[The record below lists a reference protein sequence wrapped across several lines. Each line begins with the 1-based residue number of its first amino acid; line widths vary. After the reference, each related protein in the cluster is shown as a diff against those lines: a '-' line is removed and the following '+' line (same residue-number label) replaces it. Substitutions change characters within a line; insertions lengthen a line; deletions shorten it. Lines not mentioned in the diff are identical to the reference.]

1 MSVLINGTELRTIS
15 LGRRAEKSQALSA
28 ATLPIFTIAGG
39 EVLVTSFYLKATVSI
54 AAAGGTLAL
63 QSNPTTGDTAASI
76 VVATDL
82 GTSDSTAGT
91 IIGVIDTSGDGTL
104 QFAENGIAL
113 TSLVVTTGQ
122 LELVGA
128 SGIDG
133 TVLAVATWVPLTDVV
148 ATAPPCCWVMNL
160 TTLSALVAPAL

>member
-1 MSVLINGTELRTIS
+1 MSVIIQGSELREIA
-15 LGRRAEKSQALSA
+15 LGRRAEKTQALSA

-39 EVLVTSFYLKATVSI
+39 EVLITSFYLKATVSI

-63 QSNPTTGDTAASI
+63 QSNPTTGDTASSI
-76 VVATDL
+76 VTATDL

-91 IIGVIDTSGDGTL
+91 IIGVREQAVADASTVPYI
-104 QFAENGIAL
+104 FAENGVAL
-113 TSLVVTTGQ
+113 TNLVVATGQ

-133 TVLAVATWVPLTDVV
+133 TVLAVVTWIPLTTG
-148 ATAPPCCWVMNL
+148 AT
-160 TTLSALVAPAL
+160 LVAA

>member
-1 MSVLINGTELRTIS
+1 MSVIIQGTELRQIA
-15 LGRRAEKSQALSA
+15 LGTRAAKTQALSA

-39 EVLVTSFYLKATVSI
+39 EVLVTSFYLRATVAI

-63 QSNPTTGDTAASI
+63 QSNPTTGDTASSI
-76 VVATDL
+76 VTATDL

-91 IIGVIDTSGDGTL
+91 IIGVRELAIADASAVPYAFSESGV
-104 QFAENGIAL
+104 AL
-113 TSLVVTTGQ
+113 TNLVVTTGQ

-133 TVLAVATWVPLTDVV
+133 TVEAVITWIPLTTG
-148 ATAPPCCWVMNL
+148 AT
-160 TTLSALVAPAL
+160 LVAA

>member
-1 MSVLINGTELRTIS
+1 MSTLIQGSQLREIS

-39 EVLVTSFYLKATVSI
+39 EVLITSFYLKATVSI

-76 VVATDL
+76 VTATDL
-82 GTSDSTAGT
+82 GTSDAVAGT
-91 IIGVIDTSGDGTL
+91 VIGVRDQGDGTTD
-104 QFAENGIAL
+104 FAENGFAL
-113 TSLVVTTGQ
+113 RDVVVSTGQ

-133 TVLAVATWVPLTDVV
+133 TVLAVVTWVPLTDG
-148 ATAPPCCWVMNL
+148 AT
-160 TTLSALVAPAL
+160 LVAA

>member
-1 MSVLINGTELRTIS
+1 MSVIIQGTQLRQIA
-15 LGRRAEKSQALSA
+15 LGTRAAKTQALSA

-39 EVLVTSFYLKATVSI
+39 EVLVTSFYLRATVTI

-63 QSNPTTGDTAASI
+63 QSNPTTGDTASSI
-76 VVATDL
+76 VTATDL

-91 IIGVIDTSGDGTL
+91 IIGIREVAVADASVVPYS
-104 QFAENGIAL
+104 FAENGIAL
-113 TSLVVTTGQ
+113 TNLVVTTGQ

-133 TVLAVATWVPLTDVV
+133 TVEAVITWVPLTDG
-148 ATAPPCCWVMNL
+148 AT
-160 TTLSALVAPAL
+160 LVAA

>member
-1 MSVLINGTELRTIS
+1 MSVIIQGSQLREVA
-15 LGRRAEKSQALSA
+15 LGRRAEKTQALSA

-39 EVLVTSFYLKATVSI
+39 EVLITSFYLKATVSI

-76 VVATDL
+76 VTATDL
-82 GTSDSTAGT
+82 GTSDATAGT
-91 IIGVIDTSGDGTL
+91 IIGVRDQSIAAGSNVPYF
-104 QFAENGIAL
+104 FAENGKAL
-113 TSLVVTTGQ
+113 TNLVVTTGQ

-133 TVLAVATWVPLTDVV
+133 TVLAVVTWVPLTDG
-148 ATAPPCCWVMNL
+148 AT
-160 TTLSALVAPAL
+160 LVAA

>member
-1 MSVLINGTELRTIS
+1 MSVIIQGSQLREIA
-15 LGRRAEKSQALSA
+15 LGRRAEKTQALSA
-28 ATLPIFTIAGG
+28 ATLPIFTVAGG

-63 QSNPTTGDTAASI
+63 QSNPTTGDTATSI
-76 VVATDL
+76 VTATDL

-91 IIGVIDTSGDGTL
+91 IIGVREVAVADASVVPYS
-104 QFAENGIAL
+104 FAENGVAL
-113 TSLVVTTGQ
+113 KDLVVTTGQ

-133 TVLAVATWVPLTDVV
+133 TVLAVVTWIPLTDG
-148 ATAPPCCWVMNL
+148 AT
-160 TTLSALVAPAL
+160 LVAA

>member
-1 MSVLINGTELRTIS
+1 MSVIIQGTELRSIA
-15 LGRRAEKSQALSA
+15 LGRYATKTQALSA

-76 VVATDL
+76 VTATDL
-82 GTSDSTAGT
+82 GTSDATAGT
-91 IIGVIDTSGDGTL
+91 IIGVREQAVADASAVPFIFSESGV
-104 QFAENGIAL
+104 AL
-113 TSLVVTTGQ
+113 TNLVVATGQ

-133 TVLAVATWVPLTDVV
+133 TVLAVVTWVPLTDG
-148 ATAPPCCWVMNL
+148 AT
-160 TTLSALVAPAL
+160 LVAA

>member
-1 MSVLINGTELRTIS
+1 MSTLIQGTQLREIA
-15 LGRRAEKSQALSA
+15 LGRRAEKTQALSA

-39 EVLVTSFYLKATVSI
+39 EVLITSFYLKATVTI

-76 VVATDL
+76 VTATDL
-82 GTSDSTAGT
+82 GTSDAVAGT
-91 IIGVIDTSGDGTL
+91 VIGIREVAVADASVVPFS
-104 QFAENGIAL
+104 FAENGKAL
-113 TSLVVTTGQ
+113 TDLVVSTGQ

-133 TVLAVATWVPLTDVV
+133 TVLAVVTWIPLTDG
-148 ATAPPCCWVMNL
+148 AT
-160 TTLSALVAPAL
+160 LVAA

>member
-1 MSVLINGTELRTIS
+1 MSVIIQGSQLREVA
-15 LGRRAEKSQALSA
+15 LGRRAEKTQALSA

-39 EVLVTSFYLKATVSI
+39 EVLITSFYLKATVSI

-76 VVATDL
+76 VTATDL
-82 GTSDSTAGT
+82 GTSDATAGT
-91 IIGVIDTSGDGTL
+91 IIGVREEAVADASL
-104 QFAENGIAL
+104 VPYRFAENGKAL
-113 TSLVVTTGQ
+113 TDLVVTTGQ

-133 TVLAVATWVPLTDVV
+133 TVLAVVTWVPLTDG
-148 ATAPPCCWVMNL
+148 AT
-160 TTLSALVAPAL
+160 LVAA

>member
-1 MSVLINGTELRTIS
+1 MSVIIQGTELRSIS
-15 LGRRAEKSQALSA
+15 LGRRAEKTQALSA

-39 EVLVTSFYLKATVSI
+39 EVLITSFYLKATVSI

-76 VVATDL
+76 VTATDL
-82 GTSDSTAGT
+82 GTSDATAGT
-91 IIGVIDTSGDGTL
+91 VIGVRDQSIAAGSNVPYF
-104 QFAENGIAL
+104 FAENGRAL
-113 TSLVVTTGQ
+113 RDLVVTTGQ

-133 TVLAVATWVPLTDVV
+133 TVLAVVTWVPLTDG
-148 ATAPPCCWVMNL
+148 AT
-160 TTLSALVAPAL
+160 LVAA

>member
-1 MSVLINGTELRTIS
+1 MSVIIQGTELRSIS
-15 LGRRAEKSQALSA
+15 LGRRAEKTQALSA

-39 EVLVTSFYLKATVSI
+39 EVLITSFYLKATVSI

-76 VVATDL
+76 VTATDL
-82 GTSDSTAGT
+82 GTSDATAGT
-91 IIGVIDTSGDGTL
+91 IIGVREEAVADASL
-104 QFAENGIAL
+104 VPYRFAENGKAL
-113 TSLVVTTGQ
+113 TDLVVTTGQ

-133 TVLAVATWVPLTDVV
+133 TVLAVVTWVPLTDG
-148 ATAPPCCWVMNL
+148 AT
-160 TTLSALVAPAL
+160 LVAA

>member
-1 MSVLINGTELRTIS
+1 MSTLIQGTQLREIA
-15 LGRRAEKSQALSA
+15 LGRRAEKTQALSA

-39 EVLVTSFYLKATVSI
+39 EVLITSFYLKATVTI

-76 VVATDL
+76 VTATDL
-82 GTSDSTAGT
+82 GTSDAVAGT
-91 IIGVIDTSGDGTL
+91 IIGVREEAVADASL
-104 QFAENGIAL
+104 VPYRFAENGVAL
-113 TSLVVTTGQ
+113 KDLVVTTGQ

-133 TVLAVATWVPLTDVV
+133 TVLAVVTWVPLTDG
-148 ATAPPCCWVMNL
+148 AT
-160 TTLSALVAPAL
+160 LVAA

>member
-1 MSVLINGTELRTIS
+1 MSVIIQGTELRQIA
-15 LGRRAEKSQALSA
+15 LGRRAEKTQALSA

-39 EVLVTSFYLKATVSI
+39 EVLITSFYLKATVTI

-76 VVATDL
+76 VTATDL
-82 GTSDSTAGT
+82 GTSDAVAGT
-91 IIGVIDTSGDGTL
+91 IIGVREQAVADASAVPFIFSESGV
-104 QFAENGIAL
+104 AL
-113 TSLVVTTGQ
+113 TNLVVATGQ

-133 TVLAVATWVPLTDVV
+133 TVLAVVTWIPLTDG
-148 ATAPPCCWVMNL
+148 AT
-160 TTLSALVAPAL
+160 LVAA